1 MDLLDYLKEK
11 YGIVAKDTGLY
22 RDAFTHASY
31 LNETDE
37 ESNDYERLE
46 FIGDAVVEIW
56 VSRKLFMHEPEIS
69 EGKMT
74 TMRAQLVC
82 ELSLAGFLKQMDLA
96 RYIRLG
102 AGEIKNNGR
111 ERLSLLADVFEA
123 LMGAIYLDQGFS
135 EVSRI
140 LDQVI
145 TIVDTPEATGVI
157 DYKTRLQELVQADSR
172 KELKYIVIKETGTS
186 NNPLFEIGCYLDDVL
201 MGTGKEH
208 SKKKAEQLAA
218 REALDKL
225 AL

>member
-1 MDLLDYLKEK
+1 MDVCEFLKER
-11 YGIVAKDTGLY
+11 YGVNAVNRSLY

-37 ESNDYERLE
+37 QSNDYERLE
-46 FIGDAVVEIW
+46 FMGDAVVEIW
-56 VSRKLFMHEPEIS
+56 VSSKLFHHVPEIS

-74 TMRAQLVC
+74 TMRSQLVC
-82 ELSLAGFLKQMDLA
+82 EKSLASFLRQMQLPPF
-96 RYIRLG
+96 IRLG
-102 AGEIKNNGR
+102 AGEIKNRGR
-111 ERLSLLADVFEA
+111 QRDSLLADVFEA
-123 LMGAIYLDQGFS
+123 LMGAIYLDLGFA
-135 EVSRI
+135 EVSRV

-145 TIVDTPEATGVI
+145 TIVDTPEATGVV
-157 DYKTRLQELVQADSR
+157 DYKTRLQELVQSDSR
-172 KELKYIVIKETGTS
+172 RVLKYVVLNETGAS

>member
-1 MDLLDYLKEK
+1 MNLMEYLKDQ
-11 YGIVAKDTGLY
+11 YGIVANDSSLY

-37 ESNDYERLE
+37 RSNNYERLE

-56 VSRKLFMHEPEIS
+56 VSRKLFMHKPEIS

-82 ELSLAGFLKQMDLA
+82 EQSLAGFLKQMDLA
-96 RYIRLG
+96 KYIRLG

-123 LMGAIYLDQGFS
+123 LMGAIYLDQGFA
-135 EVSRI
+135 EVSRV

-172 KELKYIVIKETGTS
+172 KELKYIVIKETGAS

>member
-1 MDLLDYLKEK
+1 MNVYEYLKEK
-11 YGIVAKDTGLY
+11 YGINAINRSLY

-31 LNETDE
+31 LNETSE
-37 ESNDYERLE
+37 ETNNYERLE

-56 VSRKLFMHEPEIS
+56 VSRKLFYHKPEIS
-69 EGKMT
+69 EGRMT
-74 TMRAQLVC
+74 TMRSQLVC
-82 ELSLAGFLKQMDLA
+82 EKSLANFLRQMGLA
-96 RYIRLG
+96 DYIRLG
-102 AGEIKNNGR
+102 AGEIKNHGR
-111 ERLSLLADVFEA
+111 ERDSLLADVFEA
-123 LMGAIYLDQGFS
+123 MCGAIYLDLGFS
-135 EVSRI
+135 EVSKL

-145 TIVDTPEATGVI
+145 TIVDTPDATGVI

-172 KELKYIVIKETGTS
+172 RVLKYVVIRETGAS

-218 REALDKL
+218 KEALDKL